1 MPLRHLFELIIFWES
16 PSTRHSIS
24 SVEEAAEWLLFW
36 WPEEHQKDQ
45 EQVTARKACLAA
57 LEGGNSAEAAR
68 SAFVMAAERAG
79 MTVH

>member
-1 MPLRHLFELIIFWES
+1 MPSRHWFEPVAICES
-16 PSTRHSIS
+16 PSARHGVS

-45 EQVTARKACLAA
+45 EQLVARKICLAA
-57 LEGGNSAEAAR
+57 LEGTSTVEAAR

-79 MTVH
+79 LVVH